1 MEAYKRAFC
10 VAEGVNADKV
20 KVAIG
25 FVGLRPVIN
34 TGRIEALLDDRQP
47 QRTAFDTFSKR
58 VQAILDW
65 KKDPNLFLKQ
75 LIEDGRFDDVLWR
88 SIVEQCKA
96 EMV

>member
-65 KKDPNLFLKQ
+65 KKDPNLLRMAGLTMFSGEALSNNAKP
-75 LIEDGRFDDVLWR
+75 RWFN
-88 SIVEQCKA
+88 K
-96 EMV
+96 